1 MPLELASG
9 LVATEADRLLQA
21 EALVR
26 SYCRWHIAPSRT
38 ETLTLRGAG
47 LVSLML
53 PSLYVTDISSITDDG
68 TALVLTTDY
77 LWYEDGIINRVG
89 AYWGTGDVVIA
100 YTHGYTAPPADVTA
114 VVQAV
119 AQRAVNNP
127 GSLVRRQVGP
137 FVDAYSQTGSN
148 QSLAL
153 ALLPDEKTVLNPYRL
168 PLRP

>member
-26 SYCRWHIAPSRT
+26 SYCHWHIAPSRT
-38 ETLTLRGAG
+38 ETLTLRAEGMT
-47 LVSLML
+47 SIML
-53 PSLYVTDISSITDDG
+53 PSLYVTAVSSITDDG

-77 LWYEDGIINRVG
+77 RWFEDGIIDRVD
-89 AYWGTGDVVIA
+89 AYWGSGDVVVA
-100 YTHGYTAPPADVTA
+100 FTHGYAAPPADVTA

-119 AQRAVNNP
+119 AQRAVSNP

-148 QSLAL
+148 QALAL
-153 ALLPDEKTVLNPYRL
+153 ALLPEEKAILSPYRL